1 MTPKIKKTT
10 ILNLRIMKRILLI
23 VVLFNTTIALT
34 QEKYF
39 ETEVQKIAKRIELIT
54 KTHKDSLKTKVV
66 AIDKQLEDGK
76 ITKEEAVAQK
86 KSAATYHAT
95 QIENKISEQERL
107 LQLLVQDKTNGN
119 IASVDDDSFSDDEV
133 NTFTIG
139 NKTFR
144 FKVKTDF
151 DDDENDEHQSN
162 EKKVKKHRQSRKT
175 TSQFVIAL
183 GTNNVLEND
192 KLSSLN
198 DSEYQFWRSRFCEL
212 GWSWK
217 TRLTKDASQ
226 FYFKYG
232 FSFLWNNL
240 RLEGNRVHVK
250 NGEVT
255 QIEEFSDP
263 LSESRLRHVQL
274 TFPVFLEWDL
284 SKNKVYDNGFVRDRT
299 HRGLRIGVG
308 AFGGFKLGTRQ
319 YLEFR
324 DNNGVDFEQIQFN
337 NFNMNTIN
345 YGISSYVSYKSIG
358 LYAKYDLNPL
368 FKDTET
374 RNFSLGVRFDF
385 N

>member
-1 MTPKIKKTT
+1 
-10 ILNLRIMKRILLI
+10 MKRILLI
-23 VVLFNTTIALT
+23 LVLFSTTIALT

-54 KTHKDSLKTKVV
+54 KTQKDSLKAKVI
-66 AIDKQLEDGK
+66 AIDKQLEDGT
-76 ITKEEAVAQK
+76 ITKEEASSQK
-86 KSAATYHAT
+86 KVAATYHAT
-95 QIENKISEQERL
+95 QIENKVSQQERL
-107 LQLLVQDKTNGN
+107 LQLLVQDKTNGK
-119 IASVDDDSFSDDEV
+119 IASVEDDSFSDDDV

-151 DDDENDEHQSN
+151 DNDDDEPKSK
-162 EKKVKKHRQSRKT
+162 EKKVRKPRQSRKT
-175 TSQFVIAL
+175 TSQFVFAL
-183 GTNNVLEND
+183 GANNVLEGD
-192 KLSSLN
+192 QLSSLN
-198 DSEYQFWRSRFCEL
+198 DSEYQFWRSRFYEL

-217 TRLTKDASQ
+217 TRFTDNASHL
-226 FYFKYG
+226 YFKYG
-232 FSFLWNNL
+232 VSFLWNNL
-240 RLEGNRVHVK
+240 RLAGNRIHVK
-250 NGEVT
+250 NGDFT
-255 QIEEFSDP
+255 NIEEFIDP

-274 TFPVFLEWDL
+274 TFPVFLEWDF
-284 SKNKVYDNGFVRDRT
+284 SKNKVYESGFVRDRT

-324 DNNGVDFEQIQFN
+324 DTNGVDFEQIQYN

-345 YGISSYVSYKSIG
+345 YGLSSYISYRTIG
-358 LYAKYDLNPL
+358 LYVKYDLNPL

-374 RNFSLGVRFDF
+374 RNVSMGIRFDF

>member
-1 MTPKIKKTT
+1 
-10 ILNLRIMKRILLI
+10 MKRILLI
-23 VVLFNTTIALT
+23 LVLFSTTIALS

-39 ETEVQKIAKRIELIT
+39 EKEVQKIAKRIELIT
-54 KTHKDSLKTKVV
+54 KIQKDSLKIKVI

-76 ITKEEAVAQK
+76 ITKEEASEQK
-86 KSAATYHAT
+86 KIAATYHAT
-95 QIENKISEQERL
+95 QIENKVSEQERL
-107 LQLLVQDKTNGN
+107 LQLLVQDKTNGK
-119 IASVDDDSFSDDEV
+119 IASVEDDSLSDDDV

-144 FKVKTDF
+144 FNVKTDF
-151 DDDENDEHQSN
+151 DKEETRENG
-162 EKKVKKHRQSRKT
+162 EKKVRKPRQSRKT
-175 TSQFVIAL
+175 TSQFVFAL
-183 GTNNVLEND
+183 GANNVLEND
-192 KLSSLN
+192 KIASLN
-198 DSEYQFWRSRFCEL
+198 DSEYQFWRSRFYEL

-217 TRLTKDASQ
+217 TRLTDNASQ

-240 RLEGNRVHVK
+240 RLEGNRIHVK
-250 NGEVT
+250 NGDFTE
-255 QIEEFSDP
+255 IEEFNDP

-274 TFPVFLEWDL
+274 TFPVFLEWDF
-284 SKNKVYDNGFVRDRT
+284 SKNKVYESGFVRDRT

-324 DNNGVDFEQIQFN
+324 DSNGVDFEQIQYN

-345 YGISSYVSYKSIG
+345 YGVSSYISYRTIG
-358 LYAKYDLNPL
+358 LYVKYDLNPL
-368 FKDTET
+368 FQGTET
-374 RNFSLGVRFDF
+374 RNISMGLRFDF

>member
-1 MTPKIKKTT
+1 
-10 ILNLRIMKRILLI
+10 MKRILIIL
-23 VVLFNTTIALT
+23 VLFSTTIALT

-54 KTHKDSLKTKVV
+54 KTQKDSLKAKVI

-76 ITKEEAVAQK
+76 ITKEEASKQK
-86 KSAATYHAT
+86 KKAAAYHALK
-95 QIENKISEQERL
+95 IENKVSQQERL

-119 IASVDDDSFSDDEV
+119 IASVEDDSFSDDDV
-133 NTFTIG
+133 NTFSIG

-144 FKVKTDF
+144 FNVKTDF
-151 DDDENDEHQSN
+151 DDENDDENTKDK
-162 EKKVKKHRQSRKT
+162 EKKKRTPRQSRKT
-175 TSQFVIAL
+175 TSQFVFAL
-183 GTNNVLEND
+183 GANNVLENNQ
-192 KLSSLN
+192 LASLN
-198 DSEYQFWRSRFCEL
+198 DSEYQFWRSRFYEL

-217 TRLTKDASQ
+217 TRLSEDASQ
-226 FYFKYG
+226 LYFKYG

-240 RLEGNRVHVK
+240 RLERNRIHVK
-250 NGEVT
+250 NGDFTE
-255 QIEEFSDP
+255 IEEFADP

-274 TFPVFLEWDL
+274 TFPIFLEWDL
-284 SKNKVYDNGFVRDRT
+284 SKSKVYESGFVRDRI

-324 DNNGVDFEQIQFN
+324 DTNGVDFEQIQYN

-345 YGISSYVSYKSIG
+345 YGISSYVSYRTIG
-358 LYAKYDLNPL
+358 LYVKYDLNPL

-374 RNFSLGVRFDF
+374 RNIAMGVRFDF